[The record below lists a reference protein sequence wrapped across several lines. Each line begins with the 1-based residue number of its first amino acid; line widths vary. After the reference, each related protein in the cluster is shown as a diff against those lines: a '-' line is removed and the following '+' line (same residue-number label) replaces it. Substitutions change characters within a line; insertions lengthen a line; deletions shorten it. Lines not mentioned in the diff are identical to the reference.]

1 MPRKIKTNEATK
13 NGTTAPSLNSEPKKR
28 RPAKLVRKKTTAGA
42 RRTKPGAKSI
52 PPTSAAEPFDEMVR
66 TGRLLTTDW
75 DRYNGKVDAV
85 FRPSNMSPRELEQ
98 GVAWFADQFYALPSI
113 FDRLLCK
120 SRVGIW
126 WNLPRNLGYRLALH
140 WRAAVRFDGGRAEET

>member
-1 MPRKIKTNEATK
+1 MFGLDGDDSGIFERTLRFYRGIGIDSATVGIVVPMP
-13 NGTTAPSLNSEPKKR
+13 GTPF
-28 RPAKLVRKKTTAGA
+28 
-42 RRTKPGAKSI
+42 
-52 PPTSAAEPFDEMVR
+52 FDEMVR
-66 TGRLLTTDW
+66 TGRLLTMDW

-85 FRPSNMSPRELEQ
+85 FRPSNMSARELEQ
-98 GVAWFADQFYALPSI
+98 GVAWFAEQFYSLPSI

-140 WRAAVRFDGGRAEET
+140 WRSTVSFDEGRAAET